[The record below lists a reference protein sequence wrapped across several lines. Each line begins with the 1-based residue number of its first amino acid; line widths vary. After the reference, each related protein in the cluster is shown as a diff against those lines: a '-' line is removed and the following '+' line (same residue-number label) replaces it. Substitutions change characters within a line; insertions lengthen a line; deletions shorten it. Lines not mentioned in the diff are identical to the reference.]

1 MLRIVT
7 MKMPFIFASLTLS
20 APAYADPPKV
30 AVLDLKRRA

>member
-30 AVLDLKRRA
+30 AVLDLKQRA